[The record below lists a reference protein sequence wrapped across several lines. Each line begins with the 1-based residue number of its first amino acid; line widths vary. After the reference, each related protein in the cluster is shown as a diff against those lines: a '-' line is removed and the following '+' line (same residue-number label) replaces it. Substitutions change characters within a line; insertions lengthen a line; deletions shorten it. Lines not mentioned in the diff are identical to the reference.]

1 MAKQEIDLVEVIADD
16 DFSVPGGM
24 VRKGEPCRCTRRKAK
39 DLVGTGQAH
48 YPTDEDRAA
57 LAGEQDD
64 GEPDPEKNDATGEG
78 SGDETAGGDGTTAET
93 EQAKPASRSGARK
106 ASK

>member
-1 MAKQEIDLVEVIADD
+1 MAKQEIDQVEVIADD
-16 DFSVPGGM
+16 AFSVPGGM
-24 VRKGEPCRCTRRKAK
+24 VRKGEPFRCTRGKAK
-39 DLVGTGQAH
+39 ELVGTGQAH

-57 LAGEQDD
+57 LSGEQD
-64 GEPDPEKNDATGEG
+64 DATGEG
-78 SGDETAGGDGTTAET
+78 SGDETADGDGTTAET